1 MNTARLLALLARECL
16 EVWRDPFRLTSA
28 VVVPAVLMIVFGFG
42 LTLDVENLPYAT
54 FDRDNSPASRSYL
67 DPFAHSRYF
76 AFKGVAQS
84 DRDLEQRFAAGDFAL
99 AIEIPPG
106 FGRDLAA
113 GRTPETA
120 FWIDGTMPFRADTIR
135 GYVEAMNLGLLA
147 RYARETYGVAA
158 PDSPA
163 GIETRFWYN
172 QDLKSKFAFVPG
184 VMAAVL
190 ALSATMLTA
199 VAVVREK
206 ELGSII
212 NLYATPLRRLEFL
225 LGKQLPYVAISMV
238 NFAIMTLMTI
248 ALFQV
253 PLKGSGLALA
263 FGALLYALTGTALG
277 LLVSAFTRT
286 QVAAVIISCIITIVP
301 SFLYSGLLTPVSSLA
316 GNAALIARI
325 FPATYFLDIAVGCF
339 TKGLGARD
347 LLSNYVV
354 LGAAFLV
361 LIGAS
366 AALLRKQ
373 ER

>member
-1 MNTARLLALLARECL
+1 MNSARLLALLMRECL
-16 EVWRDPFRLTSA
+16 EVWRDPFRLAAA
-28 VVVPAVLMIVFGFG
+28 VLVPAVLMLVFGFG

-54 FDRDNSPASRSYL
+54 FDRDNTPASRAYL

-76 AFKGVAQS
+76 VLKGSVRS
-84 DRDLEQRFAAGDFAL
+84 DRDLEERFAAGDVAL
-99 AIEIPPG
+99 AIEVSPG
-106 FGRDLAA
+106 FGRDLSA
-113 GRTPETA
+113 GRTPQVA

-135 GYVEAMNLGLLA
+135 GYVEAMNVGLFA
-147 RYARETYGVAA
+147 RYARESLGLGKPA
-158 PDSPA
+158 SPA
-163 GIETRFWYN
+163 GLETRFWYN

-190 ALSATMLTA
+190 ALSTTMLTA

-206 ELGSII
+206 ELGSIT
-212 NLYATPLRRLEFL
+212 NFHATPLRRVEFL

-238 NFAIMTLMTI
+238 NFAIMTLMTV
-248 ALFQV
+248 ALFDV
-253 PLKGSGLALA
+253 PLKGSLFALA
-263 FGALLYALTGTALG
+263 AGALIYVFAGTALG

-286 QVAAVIISCIITIVP
+286 QLAAVIISVIVTTVP
-301 SFLYSGLLTPVSSLA
+301 SFLYSGLLTPVSSLS
-316 GNAALIARI
+316 GNAIVIARV
-325 FPATYFLDIAVGCF
+325 FPATYFLNIAVGCF
-339 TKGLGARD
+339 TKGLATRD
-347 LLSNYVV
+347 LLPDYAA